1 MTLGGASPEGEV
13 WRVVMT
19 GGQLPAEVE
28 EFARYLRALTER
40 LDAGTGW
47 YGVFALRDPQGLKAC
62 LDGLEVPPWDLVQ
75 ALLQDLSAQHGPGAA
90 QEAAARAATLYRAS
104 VTAHDAGPGS
114 REALQDRLHGM
125 LREQRNAARRE
136 RDLQAALSAAQDAA
150 DRERLGT
157 ELAWAHDDWRRA
169 TARTEELHARLTAL
183 PTAPGATASP
193 GAYGAYDADDAGHAG
208 RPRGTR
214 PTAPDETAATG
225 WGGVPAEQGGVSAV
239 SGGGDGDRFGAP
251 GEAAA
256 TGWGGVPAEQ
266 GGAPAVPG
274 GAPAVPG
281 GVSAGWGGAA
291 AVSGGGDGDRFGA
304 PGEVGATGWG
314 GALAEQG
321 GVSAVAGGGD
331 GDRFG
336 APGAGAAVGGAG
348 RVRGARFAVPFEAFD
363 AEAGGLGVV
372 PGEPGAVTR
381 SGEAAA
387 VGGGESGGF
396 PGASP
401 APAVRS
407 PDPAPAPARP
417 RPRGARFAGVEE
429 VVTAPRPRG
438 ARFAGA
444 GGGGSGVEPP
454 PLPAESRTEVPATPR
469 GARFAGAYGDE
480 DSGKHRKR
488 GQAADAREAVRDAA
502 EHAAARSAAQEAVA
516 RLGRLRAEG
525 RSGEA
530 HVALYEAAA
539 WPAPRLPVL
548 AEELER
554 AGLWADVST
563 LLWEIAC
570 LPPERLAAA
579 AEALVAAD
587 READGE
593 RLLRQS
599 VSRPAP
605 EVAHTAQALLAV
617 GARHEAAILL
627 GALVRSRTP
636 EDVARAAAEDPA
648 TLVPLL
654 LDAAADVS
662 SSSHHDLAHALR
674 AAGLPGAPG
683 IA

>member
-19 GGQLPAEVE
+19 GGQLPAEVA
-28 EFARYLRALTER
+28 EFARYLRALTGR

-183 PTAPGATASP
+183 PTPPHPSRPAPGATASP
-193 GAYGAYDADDAGHAG
+193 GAYGAYDADGAGHAG

-214 PTAPDETAATG
+214 PAAPGEAGATG
-225 WGGVPAEQGGVSAV
+225 WGDALTEQGGVSAV
-239 SGGGDGDRFGAP
+239 PGGVSSVPGGVSAERGGLSAVPGGGDGDRFGM
-251 GEAAA
+251 
-256 TGWGGVPAEQ
+256 
-266 GGAPAVPG
+266 
-274 GAPAVPG
+274 
-281 GVSAGWGGAA
+281 
-291 AVSGGGDGDRFGA
+291 
-304 PGEVGATGWG
+304 
-314 GALAEQG
+314 
-321 GVSAVAGGGD
+321 
-331 GDRFG
+331 
-336 APGAGAAVGGAG
+336 PGAGAGVGGAGRDG

-381 SGEAAA
+381 SGAGGEPFGVPGEAAA
-387 VGGGESGGF
+387 VGGGEPGGY
-396 PGASP
+396 PGAYP
-401 APAVRS
+401 APAVRD

-429 VVTAPRPRG
+429 LVTAPRPRG

-444 GGGGSGVEPP
+444 GGGDSGVEPP
-454 PLPAESRTEVPATPR
+454 PPLPVTPR

-488 GQAADAREAVRDAA
+488 DQAADAQEAVRDAA
-502 EHAAARSAAQEAVA
+502 EHAAARAAAQEAVA